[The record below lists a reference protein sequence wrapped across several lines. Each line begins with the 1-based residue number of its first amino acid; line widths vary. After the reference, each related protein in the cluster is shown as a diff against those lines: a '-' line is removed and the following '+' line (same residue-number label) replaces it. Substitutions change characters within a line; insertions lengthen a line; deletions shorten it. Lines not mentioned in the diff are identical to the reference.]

1 VAKLAGED
9 SKVKEGLHVLL
20 TDEALKK
27 SVREALAFL
36 PDRPIKPGE
45 TWERTLD
52 VPFGPLGTLKQTS
65 TYKLEGKEEVG
76 GKKVDKVTF
85 STAVDFRVGKAVP
98 SLPFQVISGEM
109 KAEEAKGTLHFDT
122 AAGQLVQLESK
133 MTLKGRMILS
143 ISRSNVDT
151 EVQQEQTTKVVLLK
165 ENPVKP

>member
-1 VAKLAGED
+1 
-9 SKVKEGLHVLL
+9 
-20 TDEALKK
+20 
-27 SVREALAFL
+27 
-36 PDRPIKPGE
+36 
-45 TWERTLD
+45 
-52 VPFGPLGTLKQTS
+52 
-65 TYKLEGKEEVG
+65 
-76 GKKVDKVTF
+76 
-85 STAVDFRVGKAVP
+85 
-98 SLPFQVISGEM
+98 M